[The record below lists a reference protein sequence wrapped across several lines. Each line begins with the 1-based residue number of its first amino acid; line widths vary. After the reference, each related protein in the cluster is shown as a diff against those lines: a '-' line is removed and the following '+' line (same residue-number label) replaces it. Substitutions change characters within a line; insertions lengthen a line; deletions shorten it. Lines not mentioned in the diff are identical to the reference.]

1 MTATSPHRPGF
12 LHGLSFRLLLLTI
25 FFVMLAELLIWT
37 PSVARYRKVY
47 LEESIARGHLSM
59 IALETMPE
67 EPVAKA
73 LEQALLFHTNAY
85 SIVLDRPERRSL
97 MVSKEM
103 PPKVD
108 LVVDLRV
115 DSFFGFIRDA
125 FSALARARNRVIR
138 VIGISPKDPTVTVE
152 VLMDEAPMRAAMWD
166 YSQRIFNLSI
176 VISLFTASLVYISL
190 QMLLVGPMRRITESM
205 ARFRQAPEDSTR
217 SITASARID
226 EVGIA
231 ERELA
236 VMQQELR
243 TALQQKTRL
252 AALGAAVAKINH
264 DLRNSLATAVLASDK
279 LADIDDPE
287 VKRVV
292 PRLYKSIDRAV
303 ALCSQ
308 TLNFVGD
315 ADIDLVLD
323 RFPLKELVDE
333 AGVAVKAIDD
343 KRRGLAWRN
352 EVAGGVT
359 LEADRSQLFRV
370 LSNLGRNAVEAGAR
384 EVRVGARRDGRW
396 LVIDVADDGPGL
408 APAAR
413 AKLFQPFA
421 GSAKDGGTGLGLA
434 IVRDI
439 ARAHG
444 GDVTLVDSEAP
455 GGGRDRGAT
464 FRLTLPADRKDGP

>member
-1 MTATSPHRPGF
+1 MAETSPHRPGF
-12 LHGLSFRLLLLTI
+12 LRSLSFRLLLLTI
-25 FFVMLAELLIWT
+25 FFVMLAEFLIWA

-47 LEESIARGHLSM
+47 LEENIVRGHLSM
-59 IALETMPE
+59 VALETMPE

-108 LVVDLRV
+108 LVVDLRQG
-115 DSFFGFIRDA
+115 SFFGFIEDA
-125 FSALARARNRVIR
+125 FIALAQTRNRVVR

-152 VLMDEAPMRAAMWD
+152 VLLDEAPMRAAMWD
-166 YSQRIFNLSI
+166 YSGRIFNLSI
-176 VISLFTASLVYISL
+176 MISLFTAGLVYLSL
-190 QMLLVGPMRRITESM
+190 QLLLVVPMRRITEGM
-205 ARFRQAPEDSTR
+205 ARFRRAPEDSTR
-217 SITASARID
+217 MITASARID

-236 VMQQELR
+236 VMQKELR
-243 TALQQKTRL
+243 AALQQKTRL

-303 ALCSQ
+303 TLCSQ

-315 ADIDLVLD
+315 ADVQLTLS

-333 AGVAVKAIDD
+333 AGMAVRVIDD
-343 KRRGLAWRN
+343 RGRGLEWRN
-352 EVAGGVT
+352 EVAEGIA

-370 LSNLGRNAVEAGAR
+370 LSNLGRNALEAGAG
-384 EVRVGARRDGRW
+384 EVHVGAHRDGHW
-396 LVIDVADDGPGL
+396 IVIEVADDGPGL

-439 ARAHG
+439 TRAHG
-444 GDVTLVDSEAP
+444 GDVALVETE
-455 GGGRDRGAT
+455 GQGKGAT
-464 FRLTLPADRKDGP
+464 FRLTLPVNRRDVT